1 MAWKV
6 GHPIKRDGAS
16 QRQRFPPMLSPERV
30 PVDARPPEELLAMLY
45 RIAGQFSYYDLN
57 DQVDG
62 TFQAFFPDAFLN
74 EKGLLS
80 VDSIRDYL
88 TAASQKRDN
97 GPFMTL
103 LLAFLHLYR
112 YLQADINRLSGEHLK
127 YYYEQVLRF
136 QRRPPQPDRVHVLF
150 ELSPQAD
157 QHYLPAGTE
166 LKAGK
171 DNLGKPLHYVTD
183 RDIVVNRARI
193 AQLKTILV
201 EPTGR
206 IYAVEVANSA
216 DGLGAPLIS
225 APPAWPAF
233 GHPSM
238 MQLSTVGFAIASH
251 LLWLQEGQ
259 RTITMTLT
267 FESLESKPEI
277 SDAKVLFSRLI
288 PYASGKDDWIE
299 LRLRTVQVVGTRVTL
314 EILVRPDQPAIT
326 PFAAEKLECRFDTP
340 FPVLKLLQNPQQ
352 PSYHQLKALKLQQI
366 ELAVKV
372 DANTNQPGLQ
382 QLVVQNDYGVLDAGG
397 SFQPFGPAPAVGS
410 LFYIGSREAFSKPL
424 VNLTIQVKWADLP
437 SDATGFTGYYAGY
450 APVPGN
456 NSFTVELKVLEA
468 NRWRSFP
475 SSANYLFNPAP
486 GQLEAE
492 HTISA
497 GRPGLRQHPELPEFE
512 QWEASL
518 VQGFIRLRLNNRDF
532 GHKQYPKIFA
542 TEAAKRDDKPNFP
555 NPPYTPTIQSISLGY
570 ESTQS
575 IQLNQTANINQIQL
589 FHCLPFG
596 SERMPPPLAE
606 IGNFLPD
613 LALGNLY
620 IGLEKLQPPQNV
632 HLLFQALEGS
642 AESVDAV
649 RPQDI
654 QWHYLTATGWS
665 ALGGQ
670 EIVTDTTE
678 GLQQPGMVVFNIG
691 RDAVNRSTA
700 LPRGLHWLRASIQ
713 KDPAGAAQM
722 IALETQVVTA
732 VLDDRGNDPDHLS
745 TPLTANRITA
755 LAQRNSA
762 IKKVSQPYASFNGAP
777 AEQDISFYSRISER
791 LRHKQRA
798 VSLWDYERMVL
809 AAFPQVYK
817 AKSIPHTAIDAER
830 FYSEFLPGHTSI
842 VVIPRSN
849 RHHAVN
855 TLEPKASTALLE
867 KIGRYLRACGSGFV
881 GGKQQRLQ
889 VINPRYEPVRVS
901 CSVGFHASFDGGYYR
916 EVLNDALRRH
926 LSPWAYD
933 DGADIPFGG
942 KVYKSQLL
950 AFVEEQPYVDY
961 VTDFKLFHLNAGPG
975 IGEMSV
981 DIDFVVR
988 GNEEG
993 DEVEVATA
1001 STAASILVSAKDHR
1015 IELLGP
1021 NEYPC
1026 DEAELCGG
1034 GIGCMYI
1041 NIDFVVGATD
1051 NLKTGGV
1058 D

>member
-6 GHPIKRDGAS
+6 GHPVKRDGAS
-16 QRQRFPPMLSPERV
+16 QRQRFPPMLSPEQV

-97 GPFMTL
+97 GPFMTI

-150 ELSPQAD
+150 ELSPQVN

-206 IYAVEVANSA
+206 IYAAEVANSA
-216 DGLGAPLIS
+216 DGLGAPLVS

-259 RTITMTLT
+259 RTITVTLT
-267 FESLESKPEI
+267 FESLESKPE
-277 SDAKVLFSRLI
+277 SPDAKALFSRLI

-299 LRLRTVQVVGTRVTL
+299 LQLRAVQVMGSKV
-314 EILVRPDQPAIT
+314 ILDISVRPDQPAIT
-326 PFAAEKLECRFDTP
+326 TFNAEKLEGYFDTE

-352 PSYHQLKALKLQQI
+352 PFYHQLKNLKLQQI
-366 ELAVKV
+366 DLTVKV
-372 DANTNQPGLQ
+372 DANSSQAGLQ

-397 SFQPFGPAPAVGS
+397 SFQPFGPAPSVGS

-424 VNLTIQVKWADLP
+424 TGLTIQIRWADLP
-437 SDATGFTGYYAGY
+437 GVDNGFNKYYEGYNPRPENNGVYTVSLAALASTTWQPFGPAVNLFDSASGKLVSDRTI
-450 APVPGN
+450 PG
-456 NSFTVELKVLEA
+456 
-468 NRWRSFP
+468 
-475 SSANYLFNPAP
+475 
-486 GQLEAE
+486 
-492 HTISA
+492 I
-497 GRPGLRQHPELPEFE
+497 RPNLRLHSELPEFE
-512 QWEASL
+512 QWDASL

-542 TEAAKRDDKPNFP
+542 TEAAKRVDPPNFP

-632 HLLFQALEGS
+632 YLLFQALEGS

-649 RPQDI
+649 RQQDI
-654 QWHYLTATGWS
+654 QWHYLTAAGWS
-665 ALGGQ
+665 PLSGPD
-670 EIVTDTTE
+670 IVTDTTE
-678 GLQQPGMVVFNIG
+678 GLQQPGMMVFNIG
-691 RDAVNRSTA
+691 RDAVNRSTV
-700 LPRGLHWLRASIQ
+700 LPSDLHWLRASIQ

-722 IALETQVVTA
+722 VTLETQVVTA
-732 VLDDRGNDPDHLS
+732 VFDDRGNDPDHLS
-745 TPLTANRITA
+745 TPLAANRISA
-755 LAQRNSA
+755 LNQRNSA
-762 IKKVSQPYASFNGAP
+762 IKKVSQPYPSFNGVP
-777 AEQDISFYSRISER
+777 AEQDIPFYSRISER

-798 VSLWDYERMVL
+798 VNLWDYERMVL

-817 AKSIPHTAIDAER
+817 AKSIPHTAIDTER
-830 FYSEFLPGHTSI
+830 YYSEFLPGHTSI
-842 VVIPRSN
+842 VVIPRS
-849 RHHAVN
+849 RQHHAVN
-855 TLEPKASTALLE
+855 ALEPKASTDLIE
-867 KIGRYLRACGSGFV
+867 KIGRYLRAYGSGFV

-901 CSVGFHASFDGGYYR
+901 CSVGFHAGFDGGYYR

-961 VTDFKLFHLNAGPG
+961 VTDFKLFHQNAGPG
-975 IGEMSV
+975 IGEMSI

-993 DEVEVATA
+993 DEVEVASA
-1001 STAASILVSAKDHR
+1001 STAASILVSAKEHQ
-1015 IELLGP
+1015 IEPLRP
-1021 NEYPC
+1021 DEYPC

-1041 NIDFVVGATD
+1041 NIDFIVGATD

-1058 D
+1058 N

>member
-57 DQVDG
+57 DQVDSTS

-97 GPFMTL
+97 GPFMTI

-136 QRRPPQPDRVHVLF
+136 QRRPPQPDRVHVIF

-157 QHYLPAGTE
+157 QHYLPAGIE

-206 IYAVEVANSA
+206 IYAAEIANSA

-238 MQLSTVGFAIASH
+238 MQISTVGFAIASH
-251 LLWLQEGQ
+251 LLWLREEQ
-259 RTITMTLT
+259 RTITVTLT
-267 FESLESKPEI
+267 FESLESNPE
-277 SDAKVLFSRLI
+277 SPDVKALFSRLI

-299 LRLRTVQVVGTRVTL
+299 LQLRAVQVMGSKV
-314 EILVRPDQPAIT
+314 ILDISARPDQPAIA
-326 PFAAEKLECRFDTP
+326 PFAAEKLEGRFDTP

-352 PSYHQLKALKLQQI
+352 PSYHQLKTLNLQQI
-366 ELAVKV
+366 DLTVKV
-372 DANTNQPGLQ
+372 DANSSQAGLQ
-382 QLVVQNDYGVLDAGG
+382 QLVVQNDYGALDAGG
-397 SFQPFGPAPAVGS
+397 SFQPFGPAPSVGS

-424 VNLTIQVKWADLP
+424 TSLTIQIQWADLP
-437 SDATGFTGYYAGY
+437 NDPTAPGFNGHYGGYNYTPPLSNA
-450 APVPGN
+450 
-456 NSFTVELKVLEA
+456 SFTVNLEVLDA
-468 NRWRSFP
+468 NRWRSFRP
-475 SSANYLFNPAP
+475 SVNLFNPAS
-486 GQLEAE
+486 GSLEAD

-497 GRPGLRQHPELPEFE
+497 GRPGLRLHSELPEFE
-512 QWEASL
+512 QWDASL
-518 VQGFIRLRLNNRDF
+518 AQGFIRLRLNQDF
-532 GHKQYPKIFA
+532 GHKQYPRLF
-542 TEAAKRDDKPNFP
+542 AKRSMIRDPEAPFP
-555 NPPYTPTIQSISLGY
+555 NQPYTPTIQSISLGY

-575 IQLNQTANINQIQL
+575 IQLNQTANAKQMQL

-596 SERMPPPLAE
+596 SERMPPSSAE
-606 IGNFLPD
+606 NSNFLPD

-620 IGLEKLQPPQNV
+620 IGLEKLRPPQNV

-642 AESVDAV
+642 AESVDAD

-654 QWHYLTATGWS
+654 EWHYLTTAGWS
-665 ALGGQ
+665 PLSGQ

-678 GLQQPGMVVFNIG
+678 GLQQPGMMAFNIG
-691 RDAVNRSTA
+691 RDAVTRSTA
-700 LPRGLHWLRASIQ
+700 LPSGLHWLRASID

-732 VLDDRGNDPDHLS
+732 VFDDRGNDPDHLS
-745 TPLTANRITA
+745 TPLATSRITA
-755 LAQRNSA
+755 LNQRNSA
-762 IKKVSQPYASFNGAP
+762 IKKVLQPYPSFNGEP
-777 AEQDISFYSRISER
+777 AEQDASFYSRISER
-791 LRHKQRA
+791 LRHKQR
-798 VSLWDYERMVL
+798 VVNLWDYERMVL

-817 AKSIPHTAIDAER
+817 AKSIPHTAIDTER
-830 FYSEFLPGHTSI
+830 YYSEFLPGHTSI
-842 VVIPRSN
+842 VVIPRS
-849 RHHAVN
+849 RQHHAVN
-855 TLEPKASTALLE
+855 ALEPKASTALLE
-867 KIGRYLRACGSGFV
+867 KIGRYLRGYGSGFV

-889 VINPRYEPVRVS
+889 IINPRYEPVRVS
-901 CSVGFHASFDGGYYR
+901 CSVGFHADFDGGYYR

-993 DEVEVATA
+993 DEVEVATT
-1001 STAASILVSAKDHR
+1001 STAASILVSAKEHQ
-1015 IELLGP
+1015 IEPLRP
-1021 NEYPC
+1021 DEYPC

-1041 NIDFVVGATD
+1041 NIDFVVEVAD
-1051 NLKTGGV
+1051 
-1058 D
+1058 